1 MVIQPLCLLFK
12 VHHLDLKSRLPW
24 LKNKQKNQK
33 EEAVEDE
40 QGVGVTGEDND
51 EQRETEV
58 VAEEGT
64 SEAQETEGDN
74 FASGISEHSLH
85 SQLLIH
91 QTTPTDHTPQ
101 GSLGKLSFQL
111 QSDGMEL
118 RPPTLPPKDYPSQ
131 SADLP
136 PRDYPVSSAQPKT
149 HEQTGDLISD
159 DDYYAQMMN
168 DFNT

>member
-1 MVIQPLCLLFK
+1 M
-12 VHHLDLKSRLPW
+12 
-24 LKNKQKNQK
+24 
-33 EEAVEDE
+33 EDE
-40 QGVGVTGEDND
+40 QGVGVTGEVNNK
-51 EQRETEV
+51 QRETKV

-64 SEAQETEGDN
+64 SEAQETEGEN
-74 FASGISEHSLH
+74 FASPSGISEHSLH

-101 GSLGKLSFQL
+101 GSLGELSFQL

-136 PRDYPVSSAQPKT
+136 PRDYPVSTAQPKT
-149 HEQTGDLISD
+149 LQQTGDLISD
-159 DDYYAQMMN
+159 DDYYAQMMD